1 MLLIRRFEERTE
13 EQYTRAR
20 IGGYCHL
27 AIGEEAANVGAID
40 PMEPGDYVLASYR
53 DHGTA
58 LAVGSEPHRVMAEL
72 FGKATGVAGGYGGSM
87 HLLDVERHFLGG
99 WGIVG
104 GQLPIAVGVAL
115 ALDYESKPNAVL
127 CQLGEGAT
135 NIGAFHESLNLAA
148 IWNLP
153 IVFQVINNRYGMG
166 TSVEMA
172 SAEPEQW
179 KRAAAYRMHGERV
192 DGNDL
197 LAVREAA
204 DRLLRRARDERR
216 PALLETTTYRFRGHS
231 VADAGK
237 VYRAAEEVAE
247 AKKHDPIDR
256 FVAQHGDRRRDRR
269 APAQRGQRRDRRRHP
284 PGRRRSRARSGRPL
298 RQRLRRSGLARAVL
312 AHGARRA
319 VRRAGGDAR
328 MAGVTYR
335 EALRRALDEEL
346 ARDDKVFLMGEEI
359 GRFEGSYK
367 VTAGLYAKYGPRR
380 VRETPIAEEGF
391 VGAGVGA
398 AMLGLRPVVEIM
410 TINFILVAMDMVVNH
425 AAKVRQMFGG
435 KVGVPLVI
443 RTPAGA
449 GAQLTAQHSQSLEV
463 MFAHTPGLKV
473 VAPST
478 PLDAYG
484 LLKSAIRDDDPVLFV
499 ENLVLYN
506 VNGAL
511 PEPGD
516 DFTVPIG
523 RAQVVREGRDLTIVA
538 HSYTVRRAL
547 TVADRLS
554 QHGIEVE
561 VVDLRSLRP
570 LDAET
575 VCRRASRRRRA
586 RSSPRRA
593 GRPTA
598 SGAELAARISRECF
612 DDLDAPVE
620 RVGGAEAPMPYAKPL
635 ELAAL
640 TLEDKIEKAARG
652 LLAECGL
659 LAEA

>member
-1 MLLIRRFEERTE
+1 
-13 EQYTRAR
+13 
-20 IGGYCHL
+20 
-27 AIGEEAANVGAID
+27 
-40 PMEPGDYVLASYR
+40 
-53 DHGTA
+53 
-58 LAVGSEPHRVMAEL
+58 MA
-72 FGKATGVAGGYGGSM
+72 
-87 HLLDVERHFLGG
+87 D
-99 WGIVG
+99 
-104 GQLPIAVGVAL
+104 
-115 ALDYESKPNAVL
+115 
-127 CQLGEGAT
+127 
-135 NIGAFHESLNLAA
+135 
-148 IWNLP
+148 
-153 IVFQVINNRYGMG
+153 
-166 TSVEMA
+166 
-172 SAEPEQW
+172 
-179 KRAAAYRMHGERV
+179 
-192 DGNDL
+192 
-197 LAVREAA
+197 
-204 DRLLRRARDERR
+204 
-216 PALLETTTYRFRGHS
+216 
-231 VADAGK
+231 
-237 VYRAAEEVAE
+237 
-247 AKKHDPIDR
+247 
-256 FVAQHGDRRRDRR
+256 
-269 APAQRGQRRDRRRHP
+269 
-284 PGRRRSRARSGRPL
+284 
-298 RQRLRRSGLARAVL
+298 
-312 AHGARRA
+312 
-319 VRRAGGDAR
+319 
-328 MAGVTYR
+328 VTYR

-346 ARDDKVFLMGEEI
+346 ERDRDVFLMGEEI
-359 GRFEGSYK
+359 GKFEGSYK
-367 VTAGLYAKYGPRR
+367 VTAGLWEKYGADR
-380 VRETPIAEEGF
+380 VRETPISEAGF
-391 VGAGVGA
+391 VGAGIGA
-398 AMLGLRPVVEIM
+398 AMMGLRPVVEIM

-484 LLKSAIRDDDPVLFV
+484 LLKTAIRDDDPVLFV

-506 VNGAL
+506 VSGAL

-523 RAQVVREGRDLTIVA
+523 RAQVVREGTDLTIIA

-570 LDAET
+570 LDVDTICTSVTKTSRALVAEEGWAT
-575 VCRRASRRRRA
+575 Y
-586 RSSPRRA
+586 
-593 GRPTA
+593 GI
-598 SGAELAARISRECF
+598 GAEVAARISRECF

-659 LAEA
+659 LQEA

>member
-1 MLLIRRFEERTE
+1 
-13 EQYTRAR
+13 
-20 IGGYCHL
+20 
-27 AIGEEAANVGAID
+27 
-40 PMEPGDYVLASYR
+40 
-53 DHGTA
+53 
-58 LAVGSEPHRVMAEL
+58 MA
-72 FGKATGVAGGYGGSM
+72 
-87 HLLDVERHFLGG
+87 D
-99 WGIVG
+99 
-104 GQLPIAVGVAL
+104 
-115 ALDYESKPNAVL
+115 
-127 CQLGEGAT
+127 
-135 NIGAFHESLNLAA
+135 
-148 IWNLP
+148 
-153 IVFQVINNRYGMG
+153 
-166 TSVEMA
+166 
-172 SAEPEQW
+172 
-179 KRAAAYRMHGERV
+179 
-192 DGNDL
+192 
-197 LAVREAA
+197 
-204 DRLLRRARDERR
+204 
-216 PALLETTTYRFRGHS
+216 
-231 VADAGK
+231 
-237 VYRAAEEVAE
+237 
-247 AKKHDPIDR
+247 
-256 FVAQHGDRRRDRR
+256 
-269 APAQRGQRRDRRRHP
+269 
-284 PGRRRSRARSGRPL
+284 
-298 RQRLRRSGLARAVL
+298 
-312 AHGARRA
+312 
-319 VRRAGGDAR
+319 
-328 MAGVTYR
+328 VTYR

-346 ARDDKVFLMGEEI
+346 ARDERVFLMGEEI

-367 VTAGLYAKYGPRR
+367 VTAGLYGKYGPRR

-484 LLKSAIRDDDPVLFV
+484 LLKTAIRDDDPVLFV

-523 RAQVVREGRDLTIVA
+523 RAQVVREGRDLTIIA

-575 VCRRASRRRRA
+575 ICTSVAKTSRALVA
-586 RSSPRRA
+586 EEGWA
-593 GRPTA
+593 TYGI
-598 SGAELAARISRECF
+598 GAEVAARISRECF

-659 LAEA
+659 LQEA